1 MSKIITPYINCLW
14 DTRFFFS
21 IKKMWMKIKGWIL
34 LNGDGGYILYT
45 LDIHSIYTDRPL
57 RLLHEPSPSLELL
70 LHFFSRKR
78 VYSSQFFKQQNLT
91 PSSSSYNLS
100 PPVYF
105 GGSSNGVCSVP
116 FEFPA
121 PLKFS
126 GHGHWYLVHL
136 LICKPSKFK
145 FRNKGLFL
153 YICIVSS

>member
-14 DTRFFFS
+14 DTRFFFY
-21 IKKMWMKIKGWIL
+21 KKNVDENKGMNF

-78 VYSSQFFKQQNLT
+78 VSSSQFFKQQNLT

-126 GHGHWYLVHL
+126 GHGH
-136 LICKPSKFK
+136 
-145 FRNKGLFL
+145 
-153 YICIVSS
+153 